1 MNSQN
6 IDPNQKDDIKDASE
20 VSNLKKPEH
29 SGLDD
34 WNERLDENLEPEK
47 GGDEEADDNA
57 RDFSNENG
65 SGDQS
70 DEG

>member
-6 IDPNQKDDIKDASE
+6 IDPSYKDDIKNMSE
-20 VSNLKKPEH
+20 VSNLDKPKH
-29 SGLDD
+29 SRLDD

-47 GGDEEADDNA
+47 GGDEEADENA

-70 DEG
+70 DKA

>member
-34 WNERLDENLEPEK
+34 WKLMIMHVIFPMKMEAAINLTK
-47 GGDEEADDNA
+47 GKYYN
-57 RDFSNENG
+57 
-65 SGDQS
+65 
-70 DEG
+70 